1 MPVSLKKIKS
11 LIILLSL
18 IFVQLVLIS
27 IQVPVDD
34 ESNYLE
40 KIVFSVFSPIGNG
53 VVSVFH
59 GIGNVW
65 NNYFGLHDA
74 QNDNQRLQEEVFRLN
89 QENNILRN
97 ILRTYRTEKD
107 MMNLLVQFEGSILP
121 ARIVGLDASNVWK
134 SLVINKGSLDGVKK
148 DMVVLDKKGYLVGR
162 VVEPVSFK
170 QSRVQMITD
179 SQSGVHVTP
188 PEKNIPG
195 IISGDKDGL
204 CKLEFVLATETS
216 IVEGDRLI
224 TSGWDGIYIPGV
236 LVGYVI
242 SVEENIS
249 SLFKDI
255 KVAPAFKLQDLD
267 LVAIIK
273 KDIHEFY

>member
-18 IFVQLVLIS
+18 IFFQLVLIS
-27 IQVPVDD
+27 IQVPVGD
-34 ESNYLE
+34 ESNYFE

-59 GIGNVW
+59 GVGNVW
-65 NNYFGLHDA
+65 KNYFGLHDA
-74 QNDNQRLQEEVFRLN
+74 QNDNQRLQEEMFRLN

-97 ILRTYRTEKD
+97 ILRTYRTEKEMVD
-107 MMNLLVQFEGSILP
+107 LLLQFEGSILP
-121 ARIVGLDASNVWK
+121 ARIVGLDASDVWK
-134 SLVINKGSLDGVKK
+134 SFVINKGTLDGVRK
-148 DMVVLDKKGYLVGR
+148 DMVVLDKKGNLVGR

-179 SQSGVHVTP
+179 SRSGVHVTP
-188 PEKNIPG
+188 REKNVPG
-195 IISGDKDGL
+195 IVSGDGDGQ

-236 LVGYVI
+236 LVGYVV
-242 SVEENIS
+242 SVEENM

-267 LVAIIK
+267 QLAIIK
-273 KDIHEFY
+273 KDIHEFF